1 MMKLTNCGIDSKQTH
16 GNGSISTLTL
26 ELNSEIGNH
35 GQQNRNYRYPR
46 HIYQRSPQLRQPCRV
61 SAPTPADSIIESKQ
75 IVFVRGAKQ
84 TQAIAKI
91 HLENVRRSL
100 ERRLQV
106 AKESGDIHLVN
117 LLENE
122 CKQIDVG

>member
-1 MMKLTNCGIDSKQTH
+1 MMKLTNCGIDSGH
-16 GNGSISTLTL
+16 AGGSIAALSIA
-26 ELNSEIGNH
+26 LNNEFDNC

-46 HIYQRSPQLRQPCRV
+46 HISQRSPQLRQPCRV
-61 SAPTPADSIIESKQ
+61 SAPTPADSLVESRLMFFK
-75 IVFVRGAKQ
+75 GSKQ
-84 TQAIAKI
+84 TQAIAKT
-91 HLENVRRSL
+91 HLDNIRRSL

-106 AKESGDIHLVN
+106 ARKSGDSHLVS

>member
-1 MMKLTNCGIDSKQTH
+1 MMKLTNCGIDSEQTH
-16 GNGSISTLTL
+16 FGRSIADPSLA
-26 ELNSEIGNH
+26 LNSEFDNC

-46 HIYQRSPQLRQPCRV
+46 HVSQRSPQLRQRCRV
-61 SAPTPADSIIESKQ
+61 SAPNPTDSLVESRLA
-75 IVFVRGAKQ
+75 FFRGSKQ
-84 TQAIAKI
+84 TQAIAKL
-91 HLENVRRSL
+91 HLDNIRRSL

-106 AKESGDIHLVN
+106 ARKSGDSYLVN

>member
-1 MMKLTNCGIDSKQTH
+1 MMKLTNRGIDSERTH
-16 GNGSISTLTL
+16 GNGSISTLSL

-35 GQQNRNYRYPR
+35 GQQDRNYRYPR

-61 SAPTPADSIIESKQ
+61 SAPTPADSIIESRL
-75 IVFVRGAKQ
+75 VFRGSKQ
-84 TQAIAKI
+84 TQAIAKT

-100 ERRLQV
+100 ERQLQV
-106 AKESGDIHLVN
+106 AKESGNSYLVN

-122 CKQIDVG
+122 CEQIDVG

>member
-1 MMKLTNCGIDSKQTH
+1 MKLTNRGIDSERTH
-16 GNGSISTLTL
+16 GNGSIYPLTL

-35 GQQNRNYRYPR
+35 GQQDRNYRYPR
-46 HIYQRSPQLRQPCRV
+46 HISQRFPQLRQPCRV
-61 SAPTPADSIIESKQ
+61 SAPNHNDSLVESRLL
-75 IVFVRGAKQ
+75 FFRGSKQ
-84 TQAIAKI
+84 TQAIAKT
-91 HLENVRRSL
+91 HLENVRRNL

-106 AKESGDIHLVN
+106 AKKSGDSYLIN

>member
-1 MMKLTNCGIDSKQTH
+1 MMKLTNRGIDSERTH
-16 GNGSISTLTL
+16 GNGSISALTL

-46 HIYQRSPQLRQPCRV
+46 HISQRSPQLRQPCRF
-61 SAPTPADSIIESKQ
+61 SAPTPTDSLVESRLVFRGSKQ
-75 IVFVRGAKQ
+75 
-84 TQAIAKI
+84 TPAIAKT
-91 HLENVRRSL
+91 HLDNIRRSL

-106 AKESGDIHLVN
+106 ARKSGDSYLVN